1 MDGVEEEGGGGGG
14 GGQPPIMMLTEHRL
28 FSAKEL
34 RVTFEPGPFPLTEEK
49 YINPDTVAN
58 KARADNAG

>member
-1 MDGVEEEGGGGGG
+1 MDGVEEEGEAGGGH
-14 GGQPPIMMLTEHRL
+14 PPCMMVTEHRL